1 VLFINPNRAAGQR
14 APVTSWISVASW
26 AKAAR
31 RLWGKAWIVTTEG
44 VMEPEEIMRRAS
56 DPHTLKGP
64 TGSPSLRRR
73 VPTTV
78 KTGLKDVRKMVEARR
93 FRESGRKGP
102 WTSEDVRFVWQR
114 HDLFH
119 DTGLVAARELD
130 RPLVV
135 FTPALIVHEAAGW
148 GVRRPGWQRLLERTA
163 EAPLLRAAD
172 LVACG
177 SDEIAEQVKR
187 LGVSPDHL
195 LVTPN
200 GVDPE
205 MFSPDR
211 SGIEVRRRLGLAEKY
226 VIGWVGSF
234 RRFHGLEMALEAMRQ
249 IESHMPEATLLLV
262 GDGLE
267 RERIEETVRTHGL
280 RNVVMTGAVGYLDIP
295 EYVAAMDV
303 AIITDRGTGSFH
315 YSPLKLREYM
325 SAGKAVIAPRV
336 GEMSRWLSD
345 GEDAVLIESG
355 DTDGLA
361 AALTTLHDE
370 PEMRQRLGMAA
381 RQKILDQATWDIQ
394 LLRIDAA
401 LQGAAQSQS
410 SE

>member
-1 VLFINPNRAAGQR
+1 VLFFIPNRAAGQT

-26 AKAAR
+26 AKAAI
-31 RLWGKAWIVTTEG
+31 RLWGKAWIVTPEG
-44 VMEPEEIMRRAS
+44 VMAPDEIMHRAS
-56 DPHTLKGP
+56 DPQALKGP
-64 TGSPSLRRR
+64 PGPSSMRRM

-78 KTGLKDVRKMVEARR
+78 KTGLKDVRKAVEARR
-93 FRESGRKGP
+93 FRDSGQVGP
-102 WTSEDVRFVWQR
+102 WTSEEVRFVWQR

-119 DTGLVAARELD
+119 DAGLVTARELD

-148 GVRRPGWQRLLERTA
+148 GVRRPGWQGWLEKRA
-163 EAPLLRAAD
+163 EAPVLRAAN

-177 SDEIAEQVKR
+177 SEEIAELVLR
-187 LGVSPDHL
+187 LGVSPDRI

-200 GVDPE
+200 GVDPD

-211 SGIEVRRRLGLAEKY
+211 DGTKVRRRLGLENRF

-249 IESHMPEATLLLV
+249 IEAQIPEATLLLV

-267 RERIEETVRTHGL
+267 RDRIAETVRTLSL
-280 RNVVMTGAVGYLDIP
+280 RNVVMTGTVGYLDIP

-303 AIITDRGTGSFH
+303 AIITDRGAGSFH

-325 SAGKAVIAPRV
+325 SAGKPVIAPRV
-336 GEMSRWLSD
+336 GEISRWLSH
-345 GEDAVLIESG
+345 GEDAVLIDSG
-355 DTDGLA
+355 DTEGLA
-361 AALTTLHDE
+361 AALLHLHDQ
-370 PEMRQRLGMAA
+370 PETRRRLGVAA
-381 RQKILDQATWDIQ
+381 RQKILDEATWDIQ

-401 LQGAAQSQS
+401 LQGAASARAA
-410 SE
+410 E